1 MAYIGVI
8 AFILLGGPLFIG
20 ITLYALVSFPGSGL
34 HPDNIVIGIRQ
45 LTHGAHGEAVAAI
58 LLFTVAGFLLA
69 QSKAPQ
75 RIVRLAEAILGWM
88 HGGLAIVTIMTLA
101 FFTTFTGASGITII
115 ALGGLLLPL
124 LLSRGYPKDFS
135 LGVITASGSIGLLFF
150 PSLPVF
156 YCSTIFLVNENT
168 AVTPEKLFLAALIP
182 GMLMVGLITI
192 YAFWVGRK
200 YKVERTPF
208 TFSEVVSA
216 FRGAI
221 FEATL
226 PVWLLYAVLSG
237 NFGFNDIALLT
248 AAYLFVVE
256 VFIYRDIHPVRE
268 LPKIVFEAAAVAGAI
283 VMILIAV
290 NASNQVMTQDQVPD
304 KLVGWLRENVHSQ
317 ILLLVGLN
325 ILLLIVG
332 CLMDIFSALACV
344 LPLLVPMSMGADP
357 LIDPLH
363 LAVIFLANL
372 ELGYITP
379 PVGMNLFISGLHF
392 RRPILQVAKSV
403 LPFLFIMLISVLTI
417 TYVRPLSTWLPN
429 AVISENKSDA
439 EKAEEAKLE
448 AAEQIEDVEIEE
460 MYQPGVKITE
470 GVSLKGFKI
479 LAQDLDTGETD
490 CALVL
495 MTKVADAEVEHY
507 LQVLEGDDPPATFK
521 ETFDP
526 ALPPEAVEAFTKA
539 RAAITTQTVQVPGSD
554 LLDYCTEEA
563 PDPEEES
570 EE

>member
-1 MAYIGVI
+1 MAYVGVV

-34 HPDNIVIGIRQ
+34 QPENIIIGIRQ

-69 QSKAPQ
+69 QSKAPK
-75 RIVRLAEAILGWM
+75 RIVRLAEAVLGWL

-156 YCSTIFLVNENT
+156 YCSTIFLVNEQT
-168 AVTPEKLFLAALIP
+168 AVTPEKLFLAALLP
-182 GMLMVGLITI
+182 GMLMVGLVTM
-192 YAFWVGRK
+192 YAYWVGRK
-200 YKVERTPF
+200 HKIVRTRF
-208 TFSEVVSA
+208 TFKEVFDA

-226 PVWLLYAVLSG
+226 PLWLLYAVLSG

-248 AAYLFVVE
+248 ASYLFVVE
-256 VFIYRDIHPVRE
+256 VIIYRDIHPFRD
-268 LPKIVFEAAAVAGAI
+268 LPKIVYEAAAVAGAI

-325 ILLLIVG
+325 LLLLLVG

-344 LPLLVPMSMGADP
+344 LPLLVPLSMGADP

-392 RRPILQVAKSV
+392 RRPILTVAKSV

-429 AVISENKSDA
+429 AVIKEHKTEA
-439 EKAEEAKLE
+439 EKAEEANLE
-448 AAEQIEDVEIEE
+448 QAEQIEDVDIEDLFV
-460 MYQPGVKITE
+460 PGTNLTDR
-470 GVSLKGFKI
+470 VSLKNFKI
-479 LAQDLDTGETD
+479 LAQDLETGETD

-495 MTKVADAEVEHY
+495 VTKVGDTEVEHN
-507 LQVLEGDDPPATFK
+507 LQILTSDDPPTQFT
-521 ETFDP
+521 ETMDP
-526 ALPPEAVEAFTKA
+526 ALPSDAVEAFTAA
-539 RAAITTQTVQVPGSD
+539 RAEIESRTQQLPGSD
-554 LLDYCTEEA
+554 LLDHCTGEA
-563 PDPEEES
+563 PQLDEE
-570 EE
+570 

>member
-1 MAYIGVI
+1 MAYLGVL
-8 AFILLGGPLFIG
+8 AFILLGGPLFVG
-20 ITLYALVSFPGSGL
+20 ITLYALASFSPENNL
-34 HPDNIVIGIRQ
+34 TTDNIIIGVHK
-45 LTHGAHGEAVAAI
+45 LFHGAHGEAVAAI
-58 LLFTVAGFLLA
+58 VLFTVAGFLLA
-69 QSKAPQ
+69 QSQAPK
-75 RIVRLAEAILGWM
+75 RIVRLAEAVLGWL

-156 YCSTIFLVNENT
+156 YCSTIFLVNKQS

-182 GMLMVGLITI
+182 GLLMVGLITL
-192 YAFWVGRK
+192 YAYVIGRK
-200 YKVERTPF
+200 HKVERTRF
-208 TFSEVVSA
+208 TFAEVWSA
-216 FRGAI
+216 FKGVF

-226 PVWLLYAVLSG
+226 PLWLFYAVLSG
-237 NFGFNDIALLT
+237 SFGFNDIALLT

-256 VFIYRDIHPVRE
+256 VFIYRDIHPIRD
-268 LPKIVFEAAAVAGAI
+268 LPKIVFESAAVAGAI

-290 NASNQVMTQDQVPD
+290 NTSNEVMTQEQVPD
-304 KLVGWLRENVHSQ
+304 RLVGWLRANVESE

-325 ILLLIVG
+325 ILLLVVG

-392 RRPILQVAKSV
+392 RRPILQVARSV
-403 LPFLFIMLISVLTI
+403 VPFLVIMLISVLTI

-429 AVISENKSDA
+429 TLIVEEKTEAEMKGEAELEQDEQHTAEIDIDDVFVKDSEVI
-439 EKAEEAKLE
+439 
-448 AAEQIEDVEIEE
+448 
-460 MYQPGVKITE
+460 PGLT
-470 GVSLKGFKI
+470 LKGFKI
-479 LAQDLDTGETD
+479 TTTDPDAEEED

-495 MTKVADAEVEHY
+495 TTKVAGADVEFA
-507 LQVLEGDDPPATFK
+507 LQIDPTDDPPVTYQLIN
-521 ETFDP
+521 DP
-526 ALPPEAVEAFTKA
+526 SLSPEALEAIELAKTNLMK
-539 RAAITTQTVQVPGSD
+539 RTETVVGAD
-554 LLDYCTEEA
+554 LSTLCVDGAYE
-563 PDPEEES
+563 
-570 EE
+570 